1 MKIKD
6 GKYVK
11 FLLLFFDVELELIV
25 ESLGVDIG
33 DREILFL
40 ILWNI
45 CVLNFIFLLL
55 FFCLFML
62 VLVFFYVGII

>member
-1 MKIKD
+1 MLKIKD

-33 DREILFL
+33 DMELLFL
-40 ILWNI
+40 IL
-45 CVLNFIFLLL
+45 
-55 FFCLFML
+55 
-62 VLVFFYVGII
+62 